1 MKSIIYFLASVIIIS
16 FSSCSGSSE
25 KDDQKSV
32 INISIDS
39 AIVDAKGEIIDTKY
53 GIYSFGFD
61 DDKNFMYKFN
71 TNNRHG
77 LEIIDINKMEL
88 IDFIPFEI
96 EGPNGTGSRVNM
108 VNYIS
113 DKEIAITN
121 FQSILIFDFNGKLIR
136 KYAIDNHDFDGDT
149 LSEDLLMESSGLFIP
164 QNKLSFN
171 LVNEGFGKSRGI
183 AKLNL
188 EENIREFYWIDEL
201 KKLDDYQISL
211 TDDGKMVMM
220 LRTYLYKTFQEDKFI
235 LSHDME
241 NELFYYDLKVDSV
254 IHKKYESQLSANLN
268 EASGK
273 TQTDSR
279 EELGKIV
286 SERNKGIRFKD
297 IVFDKKNNR
306 YYRFSTYSTSTDP
319 KEEKWNIILTVF
331 DENLNMI
338 NETENVPLE
347 ELPKTYFVK
356 DGKIYVYKNMEDEMG
371 FLVLSLSNQVY

>member
-371 FLVLSLSNQVY
+371 FLVLSLSNQVN